1 MKLRII
7 IIAVLL
13 LAAGSARAQ
22 EDISSHFSVKVGAGL
37 PGSGTEYFT
46 KSVTKTAYGMEAIYG
61 DYTGD
66 LNASPAISLEAY
78 YIRDQWFRFGLDF
91 IYGSYSNQVFSGI
104 TNEVRRDRKG
114 QSFIILPTAAVNYYH
129 KNALNLYMELG
140 VGAGY
145 YSGFDNM
152 EENVR
157 FDVQFTPLGIEYGR
171 KLFGFAEAGLGT
183 AFSWV
188 RGGIGYRF

>member
-1 MKLRII
+1 
-7 IIAVLL
+7 
-13 LAAGSARAQ
+13 
-22 EDISSHFSVKVGAGL
+22 
-37 PGSGTEYFT
+37 
-46 KSVTKTAYGMEAIYG
+46 
-61 DYTGD
+61 
-66 LNASPAISLEAY
+66 
-78 YIRDQWFRFGLDF
+78 
-91 IYGSYSNQVFSGI
+91 
-104 TNEVRRDRKG
+104 
-114 QSFIILPTAAVNYYH
+114 
-129 KNALNLYMELG
+129 MELG